1 MIWLLFIQ
9 KKSRGGAI
17 SVTERRCA
25 APISKVDSHRSVG
38 LDINIRIFFEIFSS
52 FRDISKFLGY
62 LEKFIAFFG
71 CFPAFPRYFLDRIL
85 SVIILC

>member
-1 MIWLLFIQ
+1 MFINLE
-9 KKSRGGAI
+9 KSRGGAI

-52 FRDISKFLGY
+52 FRDI
-62 LEKFIAFFG
+62 
-71 CFPAFPRYFLDRIL
+71 
-85 SVIILC
+85 